1 MRSAGH
7 DLAIGELVIAA
18 QQRRSAEPIGEE
30 NREEVIVVAE
40 LQLLRA
46 GVRRFRLERWR
57 LLEKRVAQADDRAPA
72 VVDWQEQRV
81 DTIWRWVDRLK
92 LQAAGWR
99 RS

>member
-1 MRSAGH
+1 
-7 DLAIGELVIAA
+7 VIAA

-57 LLEKRVAQADDRAPA
+57 LLEKRVAPADDRGPA
-72 VVDWQEQRV
+72 VIDWQNSAS
-81 DTIWRWVDRLK
+81 TPSG
-92 LQAAGWR
+92 AGSIGSNSR
-99 RS
+99 PLGGGAGEL